1 MGKHVLRKVLLM
13 WFTTKNSKSV
23 GWWYRSDW
31 ESTCNAALRTLHT
44 NPDRLW
50 VFFID
55 LNVWPSCLPA
65 ESIFLASFLIY
76 FLLSSHNLEPWLSHL
91 QPIISHN
98 IFPHKGNKQWST
110 VSSII
115 QEYIFRGLRKQGRYC
130 SISRFIWGQQLW
142 ELTVQFPLYMREERR
157 KASDEMSPSK
167 VTEWTDTLF
176 WPWAPGT

>member
-1 MGKHVLRKVLLM
+1 MVQIWLRVHLQCSPKDSAYKPRSFVGLLYWPKCM
-13 WFTTKNSKSV
+13 
-23 GWWYRSDW
+23 
-31 ESTCNAALRTLHT
+31 TLM
-44 NPDRLW
+44 
-50 VFFID
+50 
-55 LNVWPSCLPA
+55 PS
-65 ESIFLASFLIY
+65 SWIYFLASFLIY
-76 FLLSSHNLEPWLSHL
+76 FLLSSHNLEPRLSYL

-98 IFPHKGNKQWST
+98 IFPHKGNKQCST
-110 VSSII
+110 VSSIV
-115 QEYIFRGLRKQGRYC
+115 QEYIFPGLRKQGRYC